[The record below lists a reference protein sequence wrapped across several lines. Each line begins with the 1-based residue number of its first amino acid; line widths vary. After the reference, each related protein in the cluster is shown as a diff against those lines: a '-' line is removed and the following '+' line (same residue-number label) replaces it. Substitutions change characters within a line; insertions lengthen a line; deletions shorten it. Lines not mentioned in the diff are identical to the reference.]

1 MSCICFFPP
10 RQGDISEWIHKGK
23 GNPGAGGWVGVGNYF
38 PVYTLCIIWTFYC
51 VYGSSLKNLDSP
63 LSGKHLLLKF
73 LVFCISLI
81 KEKKKKQ
88 NEGKRECERNA
99 GESQEGGKERKERK
113 SDNMISAG
121 ARIIV
126 QSKNNLVLVTWQKDT
141 NTNQKHLLYLRSS

>member
-10 RQGDISEWIHKGK
+10 RQGGISEWIHKGK

-38 PVYTLCIIWTFYC
+38 PVYTLCSIWTFYC

-81 KEKKKKQ
+81 KEKKKQ
-88 NEGKRECERNA
+88 NEGERESERNA
-99 GESQEGGKERKERK
+99 GERQEGGKERKERK
-113 SDNMISAG
+113 SDNMISVG

-126 QSKNNLVLVTWQKDT
+126 QSKNNLVLVTWQKGT